1 MNTLK
6 VFFLMFVLTG
16 LFLLVGDLVGGK
28 QGMIIALV
36 FSGIINLA
44 SYWFSDKMVLAM
56 YRAKKV
62 TQAEAPELYSIVRE
76 LTAAA
81 QLPMPS
87 LAIIPQEAPN
97 AFATGRNHSH
107 AVVAV
112 TDGMMRLV
120 NRDEL
125 KGVLAHELA
134 HVRNYDMLI
143 GTFAA
148 TLAAAIAFLP
158 RMLLFFGGGD
168 REDRSPLGPIAAIA
182 LMIVAPLV
190 ALLVR
195 MAISRAAEYRADADG
210 AKFAGNPLGLASALG
225 KLDASSRRI
234 PMAGNEVTAHLFIV
248 NPFSGSSL
256 LRLFST
262 HPPIENR
269 VQRLREMA
277 FGPR

>member
-1 MNTLK
+1 VNTLK
-6 VFFLMFVLTG
+6 VFFLMFVLTC
-16 LFLLVGDLVGGK
+16 LFLLVGDLVGG
-28 QGMIIALV
+28 QRGMVIALA
-36 FSGIINLA
+36 FGGIFNLV
-44 SYWFSDKMVLAM
+44 SYWFSDKIVLAM
-56 YRAKKV
+56 YHAKRV
-62 TQAEAPELYSIVRE
+62 TEAEAPELYSIVRE

-81 QLPMPS
+81 ELPMPA

-97 AFATGRNHSH
+97 AFATGRNHAH

-112 TDGMMRLV
+112 TEGMMRMV

-182 LMIVAPLV
+182 LMIIAPLV

-210 AKFAGNPLGLASALG
+210 AKFAGNPLSLASALG
-225 KLDASSRRI
+225 KLDAFSKRI
-234 PMAGNEVTAHLFIV
+234 PMAGNEVTAHMFIV
-248 NPFSGSSL
+248 NPFAGSSF
-256 LRLFST
+256 LRMFST
-262 HPPIENR
+262 HPPIERR

>member
-1 MNTLK
+1 MNTLR
-6 VFFLMFVLTG
+6 VFFLMFLLTCM
-16 LFLLVGDLVGGK
+16 FLLVGLLAGGE
-28 QGMIIALV
+28 QGMILALV
-36 FSGIINLA
+36 FGGIFNFVT
-44 SYWFSDKMVLAM
+44 YWFSDKIVLAM
-56 YRAKKV
+56 YRAKRV
-62 TQAEAPELYSIVRE
+62 SEAEAPQLYSIVRE

-81 QLPMPS
+81 NLPMPT
-87 LAIIPQEAPN
+87 LAIIPQDAPN
-97 AFATGRNHSH
+97 AFATGRSHSR

-112 TDGMMRLV
+112 TEGMLRLV
-120 NRDEL
+120 DREEL

-158 RMLLFFGGGD
+158 RMLLFFGGGHRD
-168 REDRSPLGPIAAIA
+168 RGPLGPIGLIA
-182 LMIVAPLV
+182 LMILGPLA

-195 MAISRAAEYRADADG
+195 MAISRTAEYRADAWG

-225 KLDASSRRI
+225 KLDAYSRRI
-234 PMAGNEVTAHLFIV
+234 PMAGSEATAHMFIV
-248 NPFSGSSL
+248 NPFAGSSL

>member
-6 VFFLMFVLTG
+6 VFFLMFVLTCI
-16 LFLLVGDLVGGK
+16 FLLVGDLVGG
-28 QGMIIALV
+28 QRGMLMALAFGGLFNV
-36 FSGIINLA
+36 V
-44 SYWFSDKMVLAM
+44 SYWFSDKIVLAM
-56 YRAKKV
+56 YGAKKV
-62 TQAEAPELYSIVRE
+62 TEAEAPELYSIVRE

-81 QLPMPS
+81 GLPMPK
-87 LAIIPQEAPN
+87 LAVIPQDAPN
-97 AFATGRNHSH
+97 AFATGRNHAH

-112 TDGMMRLV
+112 TEGMLRLV
-120 NRDEL
+120 TRDEL

-158 RMLLFFGGGD
+158 RMLFFFGGGD
-168 REDRSPLGPIAAIA
+168 REDRSPLGPIAVIA
-182 LMIVAPLV
+182 LMIIGPLV

-210 AKFAGNPLGLASALG
+210 AKFAGNPLHLASALG
-225 KLDASSRRI
+225 KLDGYSKRI
-234 PMAGNEVTAHLFIV
+234 PLAGNEVTAHMFIV
-248 NPFSGSSL
+248 NPFAGSSL

-262 HPPIENR
+262 HPPIESR
-269 VQRLREMA
+269 VQRLRDMA
-277 FGPR
+277 YGPR